1 MIMKGDVMSKWRVKI
16 SGFLFFASVVC
27 LMATSASADKLT
39 DFRKPN
45 ELETAYIGV
54 AAQLAESSL
63 CDKISDKA
71 LYLGRKPMLA
81 RSRCYYYLT
90 LNTGELNWCRD
101 VREVPVELG
110 LINWLDEKRCLFQVQ
125 HSKSGHLQKVKF
137 DYATMMHTMGYSA
150 QGVPDQFKR
159 SDRVDWVS
167 YFKYMAS
174 QSNPEVSKQFYERL
188 QDVPD
193 FNVVSRSQ
201 DKTLYY
207 TPEQEMREYSW
218 TMGRGLKLCVQG
230 RGSTNCT
237 PEMYAKMR
245 QQLAT
250 AHRRSNP
257 DRMKNIPNDSLVGK
271 KMNQETQGNKR
282 SELRRPVE
290 LEKAYY
296 DFALSMRDPEF
307 CGKISQ
313 DAVAVGWTTE
323 PGLIFMPLR
332 SICFSATA
340 TVLKEP
346 TICEKVTP
354 LKRDDLDGADL
365 TSEFCR
371 RIVAGKSR
379 SPHRRT
385 LLPDW
390 GTSLRE
396 IGFTEK
402 ELSGIKGKLP
412 VSKSDW
418 SGLAAEI
425 MDSEDPLHNRLV
437 AKLAQA
443 PDFNGNGAS
452 VNESLFYS
460 EADLQMHLYQLTLVR
475 FHCSV
480 RGEVISASAESP
492 KPPEL
497 MTPAG
502 NFSLTNHRGEF
513 VTDKTYRGRYMLVYF
528 GFTGCSH
535 ACPMSLN
542 AMASAI
548 NDLDGTMADQ
558 IQPLFISLDPRND
571 TVDHLSKY
579 VKMFHPRLQGLTGT
593 EAEVRRAARGY
604 SAFYYAGEV
613 DGTYVVNHTGYIY
626 LVDSKGRHIAHFE
639 PGENPEKIAAAL
651 KEHIAL
657 TRSTE

>member
-1 MIMKGDVMSKWRVKI
+1 MIIESDVMSKWRLKI
-16 SGFLFFASVVC
+16 LGFLLFASAVC
-27 LMATSASADKLT
+27 LMAASASAEKLT

-45 ELETAYIGV
+45 ELETAYIGA
-54 AAQLAESSL
+54 AAQLAEPSL
-63 CDKISDKA
+63 CDKISDHA

-81 RSRCYYYLT
+81 RSRCYYYVT
-90 LNTGELNWCRD
+90 LNTGELDWCRE

-110 LINWLDEKRCLFQVQ
+110 MINWLDEKRCLFQVQ

-137 DYATMMHTMGYSA
+137 DYLTMMRAMGYSA
-150 QGVPDQFKR
+150 QGVPDQFKK
-159 SDRVDWVS
+159 SGRVDWIS

-174 QSNPEVSKQFYERL
+174 QSNPEVSKEFYERL
-188 QDVPD
+188 QVVPD
-193 FNVVSRSQ
+193 FNVTNRSQ
-201 DKTLYY
+201 DKALYY

-257 DRMKNIPNDSLVGK
+257 DRMKNIPGDSLVGK
-271 KMNQETQGNKR
+271 EIAGDTPEGKR

-296 DFALSMRDPEF
+296 DFALGMKDPEF

-346 TICEKVTP
+346 SICEKVIP
-354 LKRDDLDGADL
+354 LNRDDLDGADL
-365 TSEFCR
+365 NSEFCR
-371 RIVAGKSR
+371 RMVAGKSR

-402 ELSGIKGKLP
+402 EIAGGGGRMP

-418 SGLAAEI
+418 SGLANKV
-425 MDSEDPLHNRLV
+425 MDSDHLLHKRLI
-437 AKLAQA
+437 ASFAQA
-443 PDFNGNGAS
+443 PDFNSNGAS
-452 VNESLFYS
+452 VSESLFYS

-502 NFSLTNHRGEF
+502 NFSLTNHRGEP
-513 VTDKTYRGRYMLVYF
+513 VTDKTYRGNYMLVYF
-528 GFTGCSH
+528 GFTGCSE

-542 AMASAI
+542 SMASAL

-571 TVDHLSKY
+571 TVDHLSEY
-579 VKMFHPRLQGLTGT
+579 VRMFHPRLQGLTGT

-639 PGENPEKIAAAL
+639 PGEKPEKITAVL
-651 KEHIAL
+651 KEHIASR
-657 TRSTE
+657 RSTE